1 MPQQACE
8 FCHEPVNDDDPDM
21 YREVKSWVHGP
32 KLDGPVMREQTGRVA
47 HGDCVRMVMN
57 GVAPGTEPLF

>member
-1 MPQQACE
+1 MQQQACE
-8 FCHEPVNDDDPDM
+8 FCPNPVDDDDPDT

-32 KLDGPVMREQTGRVA
+32 KLDHPVMREQTGKVA